1 MRANEKCISCIFSK
15 QEKLVNSFQDEKKKS
30 EYLNKVSEI
39 LNYYGCKESSP
50 FLAEKVNDLY
60 ENYWGVSDD
69 YSKIKQKYNSLLLE
83 KETNLIEKIHSSSD
97 ALRECIKYVCIG
109 NYIDFSAV
117 EKVDDD
123 LFEKLFLQKDNVK
136 LDSEY
141 DCFIKDL
148 RNAKMLVY
156 LTDNCGEIVLDK
168 IFISFIQKEFPKIK
182 ITVIVR
188 GKDVLNDATL
198 EDAESVGLTKIV
210 RCVRNGNGAP
220 GTVIK
225 NLSKEAKKLL
235 LEADVIISK
244 GQGNFESLVGEGFN
258 PYYIFLCKCDL
269 FVKRFCLERYQAVF
283 AKEENLKFYD

>member
-1 MRANEKCISCIFSK
+1 MKVKQLQFSK
-15 QEKLVNSFQDEKKKS
+15 L
-30 EYLNKVSEI
+30 
-39 LNYYGCKESSP
+39 
-50 FLAEKVNDLY
+50 
-60 ENYWGVSDD
+60 
-69 YSKIKQKYNSLLLE
+69 
-83 KETNLIEKIHSSSD
+83 
-97 ALRECIKYVCIG
+97 
-109 NYIDFSAV
+109 
-117 EKVDDD
+117 
-123 LFEKLFLQKDNVK
+123 
-136 LDSEY
+136 
-141 DCFIKDL
+141 
-148 RNAKMLVY
+148 
-156 LTDNCGEIVLDK
+156 
-168 IFISFIQKEFPKIK
+168 K

-188 GKDVLNDATL
+188 GKNVLNDATL
-198 EDAESVGLTKIV
+198 EDAEPVGLTKIV

>member
-15 QEKLVNSFQDEKKKS
+15 QEKLVNSFQDDKKKS

-50 FLAEKVNDLY
+50 FLAEKINDLY

-148 RNAKMLVY
+148 RNAKTLVY

-168 IFISFIQKEFPKIK
+168 IFISFIQKEF
-182 ITVIVR
+182 
-188 GKDVLNDATL
+188 
-198 EDAESVGLTKIV
+198 
-210 RCVRNGNGAP
+210 
-220 GTVIK
+220 
-225 NLSKEAKKLL
+225 KL
-235 LEADVIISK
+235 I
-244 GQGNFESLVGEGFN
+244 
-258 PYYIFLCKCDL
+258 C
-269 FVKRFCLERYQAVF
+269 
-283 AKEENLKFYD
+283 